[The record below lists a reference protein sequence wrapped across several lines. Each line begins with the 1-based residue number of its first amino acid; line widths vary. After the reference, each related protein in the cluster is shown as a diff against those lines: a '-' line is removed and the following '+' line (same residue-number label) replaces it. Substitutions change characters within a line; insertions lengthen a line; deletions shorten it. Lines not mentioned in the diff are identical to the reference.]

1 MVLLRTIMIVLN
13 LDTALAH
20 SLPALPEATVL
31 HMSSLSKLQ
40 ASFLFYLTAVTL
52 LLLGNL
58 LHISPNAGP

>member
-1 MVLLRTIMIVLN
+1 MVLLRTITVVLN
-13 LDTALAH
+13 LDTSLAH
-20 SLPALPEATVL
+20 SLPALLEATVL

-40 ASFLFYLTAVTL
+40 ASFLLCLTTVTL

>member
-1 MVLLRTIMIVLN
+1 MVLLRTITVVLN
-13 LDTALAH
+13 LDTSLAH
-20 SLPALPEATVL
+20 SLPALFEATVL

-40 ASFLFYLTAVTL
+40 ASFLLCLTTVTL